1 MINAINVTKTDL
13 PDIKKYIKY
22 LEKIWSNRWV
32 TNNGEFVQLLER
44 KLEEYLGLDEKS
56 LLLVTNGTLALQ
68 LALKSLDINNNNDH
82 KNDVITTPFTFAAT
96 TNAIVWEGLNP
107 VFVDI
112 DSETYNIDY
121 RNIENKITDKT
132 TAIVGVHVFGNP
144 CYVEKIQEIADRHN
158 LKVIYDAA
166 HAFGVK
172 YKNDSILRYGNI
184 STLSFHATKVF
195 NTIEGGAIIVN
206 NNEKNKEKNNELYE
220 KLKLLR
226 NFGIVSEER
235 VALPGINAKM
245 NEFQASMGL
254 CNLEN
259 IDERISFRKT
269 IYEYYQKHLKSNSNI
284 RFQKIIAS
292 KYNYSYMPICF
303 ADKEQRDL
311 IYSELIKIGI
321 KPRKY
326 FYPLTANSEYFNCLN
341 NKDNK
346 NNNKQ
351 DIMVASCISDEI
363 LCLPIYF
370 DLRIEEVNKI
380 IYIIN
385 GTIL

>member
-1 MINAINVTKTDL
+1 MINVTMTDL

-44 KLEEYLGLDEKS
+44 KLEEYFDLDEKS
-56 LLLVTNGTLALQ
+56 LLLVANGTLALQ
-68 LALKSLDINNNNDH
+68 LALKCLDINGNNENRR
-82 KNDVITTPFTFAAT
+82 DVITTPFTFAAT
-96 TNAIVWEGLNP
+96 TNAIIWEGLNP

-132 TAIVGVHVFGNP
+132 TAILGVHIFGNP
-144 CYVEKIQEIADRHN
+144 CYVEKIQEIADKYN

-172 YKNDSILRYGNI
+172 YKYDSILRYGDI

-206 NNEKNKEKNNELYE
+206 SNGKNKEKNNELYE

-259 IDERISFRKT
+259 IDERISFRKI
-269 IYEYYQKHLKSNSNI
+269 IYEYYQKHLKSNNNI

-311 IYSELIKIGI
+311 IYSELIKNGI

-326 FYPLTANSEYFNCLN
+326 FYPLTANFDYF
-341 NKDNK
+341 DNDK
-346 NNNKQ
+346 NNNKHE
-351 DIMVASCISDEI
+351 IMSASCISNKI

-370 DLRIEEVNKI
+370 DLRMDDVNKI
-380 IYIIN
+380 IYVID
-385 GTIL
+385 GTLL

>member
-1 MINAINVTKTDL
+1 MINVTKTDL

-22 LEKIWSNRWV
+22 LEKIWANGWV

-44 KLEEYLGLDEKS
+44 KLEEYLKLKENS
-56 LLLVTNGTLALQ
+56 LLLVTNGTLAIQ
-68 LALKSLDINNNNDH
+68 LALKSLDIRG
-82 KNDVITTPFTFAAT
+82 DVLTTPFTFAAT

-132 TAIVGVHVFGNP
+132 VAIVAVHVFGNP
-144 CYVEKIQEIADRHN
+144 CYVEKIQEIANKYN

-166 HAFGVK
+166 HAFGVEYGNK
-172 YKNDSILRYGNI
+172 SILTHGDI

-206 NNEKNKEKNNELYE
+206 SNEKNKEKNNELYE

-226 NFGIVSEER
+226 NFGIKSEEEI
-235 VALPGINAKM
+235 VLPGINAKM
-245 NEFQASMGL
+245 NEFQAIMGL

-259 IDERISFRKT
+259 IDAKISFRKT
-269 IYEYYQKHLKSNSNI
+269 IYDYYRKHLKYNSNI

-303 ADKEQRDL
+303 ANKEQRDL
-311 IYSELIKIGI
+311 IYSELIKNGI
-321 KPRKY
+321 NPRKY
-326 FYPLTANSEYFNCLN
+326 FYPLTANFDYF
-341 NKDNK
+341 DSDK
-346 NNNKQ
+346 NNNKY
-351 DIMVASCISDEI
+351 DLKNATAISDRI

-370 DLRIEEVNKI
+370 DLKMEEVNKI
-380 IYIIN
+380 IYVIN
-385 GTIL
+385 GTLL